1 MARRMSLFI
10 GRRLLFQIPQL
21 IGISLVSFFLVRL
34 LPGNPAYA
42 IAGQLATDEQIVAI
56 EQRMQLDKPIPVQ
69 YVAYLSNV
77 LQGDFGVS
85 WRTSNPVLVDI
96 KQRLPAT
103 IQLITIALV
112 VIAILGVLFGV
123 LIATNPRGIA
133 SRVMFVYGL
142 LAGAMPDFWL
152 GLLLIFF
159 FYFKL
164 QLAPPPVGQ
173 FGLEVFPP
181 PPVTGMS
188 LIDSTLARDWAALR
202 SAAAHLILPE
212 LTLILI
218 YIGGVVRMTSTTM
231 AEVLDSG
238 FIHYAKASG
247 LSNRTIIRY
256 ALQNSLPP
264 VVTVLGI
271 IYGFL
276 LGGAVLV
283 ETVFAWGGI
292 GQYAVQS
299 IVNSDYLAIQGF
311 VLIAAVFT
319 LVVYLVIDIVY
330 FFLDPRVGL
339 D

>member
-1 MARRMSLFI
+1 MSIFI
-10 GRRLLFQIPQL
+10 GRRLLFLIPQL

-42 IAGQLATDEQIVAI
+42 IAGQLATQDQIEAI
-56 EQRMQLDKPIPVQ
+56 ERRMALDQPLPAQ
-69 YVAYLSNV
+69 YFAYVGEV
-77 LQGDFGVS
+77 LHGDFGVS
-85 WRTSNPVLVDI
+85 WRTSNPVMVDI

-112 VIAILGVLFGV
+112 VIALLGILFGV
-123 LIATNPRGIA
+123 LVAVNPGGVA
-133 SRVMFVYGL
+133 SRVMFLYGL

-152 GLLLIFF
+152 GLLLIFL
-159 FYFKL
+159 FYYKL
-164 QLAPPPVGQ
+164 NWAPPPVGQ
-173 FGLEVFPP
+173 FGLEVIPP

-188 LIDSTLARDWAALR
+188 LVDSLLAHDGDAFW
-202 SAAAHLILPE
+202 SAAKHLVLPE

-218 YIGGVVRMTSTTM
+218 YIGGVVRMTSTAM
-231 AEVLDSG
+231 SEMLDSG
-238 FIHYAKASG
+238 FIHYAKANG
-247 LSNRTIIRY
+247 LPNGIIVRY
-256 ALQNSLPP
+256 ALRNSLPP

-311 VLIAAVFT
+311 VLVAAVFT

-330 FFLDPRVGL
+330 FFLDPRAGL
-339 D
+339 H

>member
-10 GRRLLFQIPQL
+10 GRRLLFLIPQL

-42 IAGQLATDEQIVAI
+42 IAGQLATEEQIDSI

-112 VIAILGVLFGV
+112 VIAIFGVLFGV

-133 SRVMFVYGL
+133 SRIMFVYGL

-164 QLAPPPVGQ
+164 NWAPPPVGQ

-188 LIDSTLARDWAALR
+188 LIDSTLARDWPALR
-202 SAAAHLILPE
+202 SAAAHLVLPE

-231 AEVLDSG
+231 SEVLDSG
-238 FIHYAKASG
+238 FIHYGRASG
-247 LSNRTIIRY
+247 LPNRTITRY
-256 ALQNSLPP
+256 ALRNSMPP

-319 LVVYLVIDIVY
+319 LVVYLIIDIIY